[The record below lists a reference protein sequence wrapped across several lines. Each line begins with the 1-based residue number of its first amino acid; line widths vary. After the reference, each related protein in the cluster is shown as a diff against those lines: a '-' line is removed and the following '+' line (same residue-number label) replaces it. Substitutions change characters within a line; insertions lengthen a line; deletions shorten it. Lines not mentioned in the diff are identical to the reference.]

1 MKTLTQ
7 QRIQIFEMKAS
18 MLGPASLEDEHQPL
32 VAEYLDAL
40 GLLWCHIP
48 NGGHRHKAVAAKLK
62 AQGVKPGVPDN
73 FIFDPPLTRR
83 FSIASSRPSGFPE
96 RGVAI
101 ELKRPRA
108 DGWTL
113 DRVARRT
120 CSSVSKDQRAWIAGL
135 IMAGWLVEVCFGFD
149 EVRALCRELG
159 YER

>member
-1 MKTLTQ
+1 MKTLAQ
-7 QRIQIFEMKAS
+7 QRIQIFEMKS
-18 MLGPASLEDEHQPL
+18 NMLGPASLEDEHQAL

-48 NGGHRHKAVAAKLK
+48 NGGHRHKAVAGKLK

-73 FIFDPPLTRR
+73 FIFDRPQNG
-83 FSIASSRPSGFPE
+83 ASVHVYV

-113 DRVARRT
+113 DAAARRT

-135 IMAGWLVEVCFGFD
+135 IRAGWLVEVCFGFD

-159 YER
+159 YERPMAGGGE